1 MQWYIKEFKELD
13 TNEIYEI
20 LKLRSEVFIVEQQ
33 CVYQDIDGKDDS
45 SYHLFALDKGMIAAY
60 LRILEK
66 GSSYNEISI
75 GRVLIAKNYRGKGL
89 GRELMLKAIDF
100 IDNTIK
106 EDAIRISAQEYLVK
120 FYRNL
125 GFDIVSDVY
134 LEDGIP
140 HIEMLY
146 KKGNKAAL
154 WHRSALL

>member
-120 FYRNL
+120 FYRDL

-146 KKGNKAAL
+146 EKGNKADL
-154 WHRSALL
+154 